1 MIVRGDGGE
10 KMTLEE
16 LDKFLEERP
25 YVQWMADEEGNF
37 YFRHEQFD
45 KEDEKVKITMTALS
59 KITAPELEKVLVN
72 GRNVEQITRITGY
85 FSKIGGWNKGKRGEL
100 VDRHR
105 VSIEKPVCK

>member
-1 MIVRGDGGE
+1 
-10 KMTLEE
+10 MTLDE

-25 YVQWMADEEGNF
+25 LVQWQADEEGNF

-45 KEDEKVKITMTALS
+45 KADEKVKITMSALS
-59 KITAPELEKVLVN
+59 KISAAELDKVLVN

-100 VDRHR
+100 ADRHR
-105 VSIEKPVCK
+105 VTIEDNLCR